1 MWKFACVQHASDIF
15 TNKFCYIF
23 FFVVGGGNLD
33 FRKEIVPIVVVRF
46 SAILLLFYLFCF
58 FSFYVVEVEL
68 VEQKKEEKEEETKI
82 VTLVK
87 ILNKCLSKCL
97 FLCLKF
103 YYIKL
108 CFKS

>member
-1 MWKFACVQHASDIF
+1 MFSTQVIF
-15 TNKFCYIF
+15 SQINFVIF
-23 FFVVGGGNLD
+23 YFVVGGENLD

-46 SAILLLFYLFCF
+46 SAILLFYLFF
-58 FSFYVVEVEL
+58 FFNFYVVEVEL